1 MREKHI
7 IFAAKALSVVF
18 TPFYLPLVGLAVL
31 LTMTYLSLLP
41 WAYKLFLIVTF
52 WVFTIALPSLLIRLY
67 RRYQGWP
74 PFMVASKERRVIPYV
89 ISIVSYLLC
98 YYIMA
103 SVHVPHFM
111 GSILMAALVIQVV
124 CAIVNLFIKVS
135 THMAAIGGVAGAWFL
150 SSAGDALEPFID
162 AYLIIMGVV
171 ILRKAFLKSQKE
183 RHIGKG
189 IYPLGLAGGFL
200 DATGGGGW
208 GPVVTSTMLAVGHD
222 VKKTIGT
229 VNTAEFLVTLAE
241 TTTIS

>member
-7 IFAAKALSVVF
+7 IFAAKALSVIF

-41 WAYKLFLIVTF
+41 WVYKLFLVVTF

-103 SVHVPHFM
+103 YVHVPHFM

-135 THMAAIGGVAGAWFL
+135 THRAEIGGGAG
-150 SSAGDALEPFID
+150 GVMGGGVTGALLAFSVIFSFNPVWWLCVVFI
-162 AYLIIMGVV
+162 
-171 ILRKAFLKSQKE
+171 
-183 RHIGKG
+183 
-189 IYPLGLAGGFL
+189 LAGLVGTSRMLLRQHSLHEITLGFL
-200 DATGGGGW
+200 
-208 GPVVTSTMLAVGHD
+208 VG
-222 VKKTIGT
+222 VACAF
-229 VNTAEFLVTLAE
+229 VSVLVL
-241 TTTIS
+241 